1 MRAEIIDG
9 KMVAKNIRIK
19 LAAAIKKLESERGIK
34 PGLAT
39 IIVGSDA
46 ASLSY
51 VKNKE
56 KICLETGLN
65 SFSYNLP
72 EDTREGDLIQLIE
85 ELNKREDVHGIL
97 LQLPLPEHI
106 SADRVTSVISPL
118 KDVDCLNPINLG
130 KLFKGQQCLMPCTPK
145 GIIKLLEEYK
155 IEISGK
161 KAAIVG
167 RSSIVGKPAA
177 LMLLNKHATVT
188 ICHSRTAE
196 LKAELMD
203 SDIIISAVGKPGL
216 ITDDMVKVGAVV
228 IDAGTSVLNGKLV
241 GDVDFEKVSQK
252 ASYITPV
259 PGGVGAMTTTML
271 IENVLEAAGY
281 HE

>member
-19 LAAAIKKLESERGIK
+19 LAEAIKKLENERGIK

-46 ASLSY
+46 ASLAY

-72 EDTREGDLIQLIE
+72 EDTRETELIKLIE
-85 ELNKREDVHGIL
+85 ELNEREDIHGIL
-97 LQLPLPEHI
+97 LQLPLPGHI
-106 SADRVTSVISPL
+106 SADRVTSAISPH

-130 KLFKGQQCLMPCTPK
+130 KLFKGERCLMPCTPK

-155 IEISGK
+155 IDISGK

-188 ICHSRTAE
+188 ICHSKTAE
-196 LKAELMD
+196 LKAEIMD
-203 SDIIISAVGKPGL
+203 SDIIISAVGKPCL
-216 ITDDMVKVGAVV
+216 ITDDMVKTGAVV

-241 GDVDFEKVSQK
+241 GDVDFEKVSEK